1 MSDGPLEQAARSAM
15 QRAELLVAS
24 DRETEALALLG
35 EALRHTP
42 EHPQLLSNYSWV
54 LNRLNRPAEALEYAD
69 RALSFAPELLQGQF
83 QRAYAEYGLGES
95 ALAEDSALR
104 GLELDPEHVEF
115 HLLYA
120 RLTASAPGKGRQKKA
135 RRALTVSHLDT
146 ALELSP
152 ENPDT
157 LCRAA
162 EVTRMLGNTDLANH
176 YVSQGLALAPEHVQL
191 LTLRASL
198 VTETVQTGGRYDI
211 ITQPTVALAEANK
224 LLQLDPQH
232 VGARRTLFSGLWYER
247 ILFTDGPLTMI
258 TVLALSYGVTYQ
270 RDGHLWSP
278 WMGAGLVLLFS
289 AIRLAKGKIISSP
302 VNQGFIRSIA
312 QETRFAITR
321 RVLVMTAWCV
331 VVIGALCQLFVRD
344 AVIVRWLIVALSLGT
359 LASLVAA
366 LLLHAAHTDAA
377 RRLGGYGDDV
387 NSLVRLAGER
397 RLMRSHLWFRLLGL
411 LGVAI
416 GSLAIAQGRKD
427 SVAVAFVAIAGLIL
441 SLTVGLLITQH
452 FERSL
457 RAELAPGTVVLKET
471 YRAPS
476 WIGIAMLGAVSIGA
490 IAILATNLG
499 RVPMLP
505 NEYDA
510 IGHYEVAE
518 KSDNADDDTCNRGG
532 RRGAGALACI
542 IERQQAQ
549 ADREWPKIEVPDF
562 NVPDFN
568 VPDSVSSAQAQ

>member
-1 MSDGPLEQAARSAM
+1 M
-15 QRAELLVAS
+15 QRAELLVAG
-24 DRETEALALLG
+24 DREAEALALLG
-35 EALRHTP
+35 EALLHTP

-83 QRAYAEYGLGES
+83 QRAYAEYGLGETG
-95 ALAEDSALR
+95 LAEASALR
-104 GLELDPEHVEF
+104 GLELDPENVEF

-120 RLTASAPGKGRQKKA
+120 RLTASTLGKGRQKKA
-135 RRALTVSHLDT
+135 RRALAVSHLDT

-152 ENPDT
+152 EHPDT
-157 LCRAA
+157 LYRAA
-162 EVTRMLGNTDLANH
+162 EVTRMLGNTDLASH

-211 ITQPTVALAEANK
+211 TTRPTVALAEANK
-224 LLQLDPQH
+224 LLQIDPQH

-247 ILFTDGPLTMI
+247 MLFTDGPLTMI

-278 WMGAGLVLLFS
+278 WVGAGLVLLFS
-289 AIRLAKGKIISSP
+289 VIRLAKGKIISSP

-331 VVIGALCQLFVRD
+331 VAIGALCQLFVRD
-344 AVIVRWLIVALSLGT
+344 AVIVRWLIVVLSLGA
-359 LASLVAA
+359 LASLVAS
-366 LLLHAAHTDAA
+366 LLLHAAHADAA
-377 RRLGGYGDDV
+377 KRLGAFGDDV

-397 RLMRSHLWFRLLGL
+397 SLLRSHLWFRLLGL

-416 GSLAIAQGRKD
+416 GSLAITQGRKD

-441 SLTVGLLITQH
+441 SLSVGLLITQH
-452 FERSL
+452 FELSL
-457 RAELAPGTVVLKET
+457 KAELPAGTAVLKET

-499 RVPMLP
+499 RAPVLP

-518 KSDNADDDTCNRGG
+518 KSDTAGDDTCNRGG
-532 RRGAGALACI
+532 RRGAGTLACI

-549 ADREWPKIEVPDF
+549 ADREWPEIEVPDF
-562 NVPDFN
+562 D
-568 VPDSVSSAQAQ
+568 VPDSVSSGQAQ

>member
-15 QRAELLVAS
+15 QRAELLVAG
-24 DRETEALALLG
+24 DREAEALALLG
-35 EALRHTP
+35 EALRNSP
-42 EHPQLLSNYSWV
+42 EHPELLSNYSWV
-54 LNRLNRPAEALEYAD
+54 LNRLNRPTEALEYAD
-69 RALSFAPELLQGQF
+69 RALSFAPEMLQAQF
-83 QRAYAEYGLGES
+83 QRAYAEYGLGET
-95 ALAEDSALR
+95 ALAEASALR
-104 GLELDPEHVEF
+104 GLELDPENIEF
-115 HLLYA
+115 HLLCA
-120 RLTASAPGKGRQKKA
+120 RLLASKLGKGRQKKA
-135 RRALTVSHLDT
+135 RRALAVSHLDT

-152 ENPDT
+152 EHPDT
-157 LCRAA
+157 LYRAA
-162 EVTRMLGNTDLANH
+162 EVTRMLGNTDLASH

-211 ITQPTVALAEANK
+211 TTQPTVALAEANK

-247 ILFTDGPLTMI
+247 MLFTDGPLTMI

-278 WMGAGLVLLFS
+278 WVGAVLVLLFS
-289 AIRLAKGKIISSP
+289 VIRLAKGKIISSP

-331 VVIGALCQLFVRD
+331 VAVGALCQLFVRD
-344 AVIVRWLIVALSLGT
+344 AVIVRWLIVALSLGA
-359 LASLVAA
+359 LASLAA
-366 LLLHAAHTDAA
+366 TLLLHAAHAEAA
-377 RRLGGYGDDV
+377 KRIGGYSSDL
-387 NSLVRLAGER
+387 NSLVRLAEER
-397 RLMRSHLWFRLLGL
+397 RLLRSHLWFRLLGF
-411 LGVAI
+411 LGIAI
-416 GSLAIAQGRKD
+416 SSLAVAQGRKD
-427 SVAVAFVAIAGLIL
+427 GVAVAFVAIAGLVL
-441 SLTVGLLITQH
+441 SLTAGLLMARY

-457 RAELAPGTVVLKET
+457 KAELPPGTVVLKET
-471 YRAPS
+471 YRTPS
-476 WIGIAMLGAVSIGA
+476 WIGIVTFGAVSIGA

-499 RVPMLP
+499 RVPVLP

-518 KSDNADDDTCNRGG
+518 KSNTAGADTCNRGG
-532 RRGAGALACI
+532 RRGAGTLACI

-549 ADREWPKIEVPDF
+549 NDREWPEIEVPDF
-562 NVPDFN
+562 D
-568 VPDSVSSAQAQ
+568 VPDSVSSGQAQ